1 MLDRS
6 RVLLLGA
13 LFAGA
18 VTFSGKASADM
29 VLDAG
34 GKWFPAPAEGTPPA
48 ADDSPPDEMVA
59 GAADFKVDATYE
71 TVTVKSKNF
80 TRPAGAVRRIIASDS
95 LSGQF
100 REAMNDAS
108 SAFYEDAADKF
119 KTAADE
125 LQGFGKQSAL
135 YFRVQA
141 YVDGGDVAK
150 ALTACDDLIQQFPKS
165 FYFCDVQI
173 LRAKVAAMK
182 NVESAAD
189 DVTKILA
196 AVSSA
201 PGMNNRDLFRAEW
214 TRIYL
219 TLETRRKFDEAEKAY
234 RDLVSKV
241 EKTDAVQ
248 GETVRQ
254 QALVGI
260 GNCLVAG
267 KKEAEAR
274 TFFEKATE
282 SRNSDV
288 LAGAYL
294 GLGNIAY
301 AEAKALRDGGKLPE
315 AKAKLQDAV
324 AHYLRVTCKYKT
336 EVEDSSPVL
345 DALVNQAR
353 VFVILFEMSANAK
366 ERDCES
372 AERAWK
378 SYQELVN
385 MPSVGSARNTFIKEF
400 KAFDEKKK
408 AACSV
413 PPPAEKPADKP
424 ADKPK

>member
-6 RVLLLGA
+6 RVLFLGA
-13 LFAGA
+13 LLAGA
-18 VTFSGKASADM
+18 VTFTGNAQADM
-29 VLDAG
+29 ILTAD
-34 GKWFPAPAEGTPPA
+34 GKWFPAPPAGEGQPPPPA
-48 ADDSPPDEMVA
+48 ADEEPNDEMLA
-59 GAADFKVDATYE
+59 GASDFRLDATYE
-71 TVTVKSKNF
+71 AVTVKAKNF
-80 TRPAGAVRRIIASDS
+80 TRSAGLIRKALASDS

-108 SAFYEDAADKF
+108 SAFFADAAEKF
-119 KTAADE
+119 MSAAAE
-125 LQGFGKQSAL
+125 LQGFGKQTAL
-135 YFRVQA
+135 YFRIQA

-150 ALTACDDLIQQFPKS
+150 ALTACDDLLAAFPKS
-165 FYFCDVQI
+165 YYFCDVQI
-173 LRAKVAAMK
+173 LRAKVAATK
-182 NVESAAD
+182 NDVSAAD

-196 AVSSA
+196 SVSSA
-201 PGMNNRDLFRAEW
+201 AGMNARDLFRAEW
-214 TRIYL
+214 TRVFL

-234 RDLVSKV
+234 RDLVAKI

-267 KKEAEAR
+267 KKETDAR
-274 TFFEKATE
+274 GFFEKATA

-301 AEAKALRDGGKLPE
+301 SEAKGLRDGGKLPE
-315 AKAKLQDAV
+315 AKARLQDAV
-324 AHYLRVTCKYKT
+324 LHYLRVTCKYKS

-353 VFVILFEMSANAK
+353 VFVLLFKMSGNK
-366 ERDCES
+366 DCES
-372 AERAWK
+372 ADRAWK

-385 MPSVGSARNTFIKEF
+385 MPSVGSARNTFLKEY
-400 KAFDEKKK
+400 KAFDEEKKS
-408 AACSV
+408 ACSA
-413 PPPAEKPADKP
+413 PAPAVKPE
-424 ADKPK
+424 DKPK